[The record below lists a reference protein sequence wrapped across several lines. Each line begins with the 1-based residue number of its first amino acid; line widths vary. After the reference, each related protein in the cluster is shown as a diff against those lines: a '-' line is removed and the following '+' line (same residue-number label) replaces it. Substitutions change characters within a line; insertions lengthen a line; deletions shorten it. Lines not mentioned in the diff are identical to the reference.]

1 MLKEYVLS
9 IISISIACL
18 VLDTLLPEGNIRK
31 YGNYAF
37 SVILSIALIQPVV
50 SFFKEDI
57 DVKLKNYGQY
67 QFDYT
72 EAVKTTVNSIS
83 GFEDAE
89 VYVEQQNNRIE
100 SITIYSGGDKL
111 LEKAVENAKKDFV
124 RKMLFNVYGTENIY
138 FSE

>member
-1 MLKEYVLS
+1 MLKEYVLL

-18 VLDTLLPEGNIRK
+18 ILDTLLPEGNIRK